1 MIQRIQSLYML
12 AGAVAVLMLFLFP
25 LASYSVPEATFQFT
39 AFGLTSLTPEVP
51 FDEMGWAILL
61 ALVVMFVLPLVTLFL
76 YRKLELQTRLLIYTA
91 VLDLLFYGLFF
102 WQSSQYEAMLSG
114 LFSQPAEVGYQMVLF
129 VMPALSFFCMVM
141 AVRYVRRDKWL
152 LEAADRLR
160 PLRRR

>member
-12 AGAVAVLMLFLFP
+12 AGAVAILMLFLFP

-51 FDEMGWAILL
+51 LDEMGWGILL
-61 ALVVMFVLPLVTLFL
+61 ALVVMFALPLVTLFL
-76 YRKLELQTRLLIYTA
+76 YRKLELQTQLLIYTA

-102 WQSSQYEAMLSG
+102 WQSHQYTAFLGG
-114 LFSQPAEVGYQMVLF
+114 LFTSPVEVVYRYIVLA
-129 VMPALSFFCMVM
+129 MPALSIFCMIM

>member
-12 AGAVAVLMLFLFP
+12 AGAVAILMLFLFP

-51 FDEMGWAILL
+51 LDEMGWAILL
-61 ALVVMFVLPLVTLFL
+61 ALVVMFALPLVTLFL
-76 YRKLELQTRLLIYTA
+76 YRNLELQTRLLIYTA

-102 WQSSQYEAMLSG
+102 WQSAQYESFLGG
-114 LFSQPAEVGYQMVLF
+114 LFSAPADVVFRLVVF
-129 VMPALSFFCMVM
+129 VMPALSFLCMIM